1 MSFLDNFI
9 GGAATSYAGII
20 GSDRKRQAKY
30 DEEEKMTRLRAELD
44 AKATETTAKLR
55 QQYAQENAKFED
67 AAKIAAEQRA
77 TAAKNKPQN
86 DFAAGV
92 AQHLNDEVT
101 ASAPPPVTKLNGLI
115 SAGDITGNDGQPL
128 QIQDGDH
135 GLVGKIAD
143 LTKQITNSRMSDE
156 DKQGALAQID
166 AQAGQE
172 NDVNA
177 AMTPPPRP
185 MTQPEAVDAAIAD
198 AFKSLNG
205 PAAAAGQ
212 EFKDYDR
219 KDRRLDQQDRL
230 VGASESRVQA
240 SQYLGGREPAFVASY
255 KFLESKGYRPEQID
269 KMLTTKKSMSAADLA
284 AKLAGKSKKPPG
296 KVLLYKPQTREEAIA
311 AANEQEKR
319 IEERHQ

>member
-1 MSFLDNFI
+1 MNFLTGLI
-9 GGAATSYAGII
+9 GATASAA
-20 GSDRKRQAKY
+20 SDKWQLDDQEARKERYRQA
-30 DEEEKMTRLRAELD
+30 DSDLRIKEQQTIEALRPNYATVTAER
-44 AKATETTAKLR
+44 A
-55 QQYAQENAKFED
+55 D

-92 AQHLNDEVT
+92 AQHLNDEVP
-101 ASAPPPVTKLNGLI
+101 ASAPPPVTKLNGLV

-128 QIQDGDH
+128 QMQGGGDR

-143 LTKQITNSRMSDE
+143 LKNQITNSAMSDE
-156 DKQGALAQID
+156 DKQGALDQID
-166 AQAGQE
+166 AQAGHE
-172 NDVNA
+172 NAVNA
-177 AMTPPPRP
+177 AMTPPTRP

-212 EFKDYDR
+212 EFKDYGH
-219 KDRRLDQQDRL
+219 KDRRLGQQDRL

-255 KFLESKGYRPEQID
+255 KFLESKGYSPDQIE
-269 KMLTTKKSMSAADLA
+269 KLLTEKKSMSAADLA

-296 KVLLYKPQTREEAIA
+296 KVLLYKPQTKEEAIA
-311 AANEQEKR
+311 AANEMEKR
-319 IEERHQ
+319 TEERHQ